1 MKNLEFQNKIKNN
14 PRPLVVDIWAPWC
27 APCRAMEPALK
38 NIAQKYAGQVDILK
52 INADDSPE
60 LVNALN
66 VKSIPTVMAFA
77 GGKMVMRR
85 TGMQSAAELDALF
98 EAAQIGRKPAVVPPA
113 PFDRIIRTI
122 GGLALIILGLTNDI
136 SYLLIAIGGVLLF
149 SAFYDRCPIYRAI
162 VPRLLERF
170 QK

>member
-1 MKNLEFQNKIKNN
+1 M
-14 PRPLVVDIWAPWC
+14 VVDIWAPWC
-27 APCRAMEPALK
+27 VPCRAMEPALK
-38 NIAQKYAGQVDILK
+38 NIGLKYAGHVDILK

-60 LVNALN
+60 LVRALD
-66 VKSIPTVMAFA
+66 VKSIPTLMAFA

-85 TGMQSAAELDALF
+85 TGMQSPAELDALF
-98 EAAQIGRKPAVVPPA
+98 EAAQKGRKPAIVPPA
-113 PFDRIIRTI
+113 PFDRIIRTM
-122 GGLALIILGLTNDI
+122 GGLALITFGLINDV
-136 SYLLIAIGGVLLF
+136 SYILIAVGGVLLF